1 MSWFYL
7 LYTVMLL
14 IVLLFCTGINQG
26 DYDWFVWFKKNT
38 FYINTVETCAKKE
51 LVFSSMNCFAF
62 KTNIIL

>member
-14 IVLLFCTGINQG
+14 IVLLFCTGISQG

-51 LVFSSMNCFAF
+51 LVFS
-62 KTNIIL
+62 